1 MKQAPVPSQ
10 VHPTD
15 LLLCLLGHFGSHS
28 RWGGIG
34 CFDHF
39 AFDLCRNHVQC
50 IQFGWL
56 SWIKIRRLLVQSN
69 KYTLIIHRPSFY
81 LYIYMASPFILI
93 KCNLELLLSTCCPLA
108 SWTKGTSEVCPFA
121 FRWSRPE
128 GTLGVATPA
137 MDLKEA
143 PTLASKAANSDRIW
157 WFGVSNMSRLL
168 FSTCFHQLAA
178 PDLKFIA
185 WKNQGSKL
193 FWKLRLASWEGN
205 TLWHT

>member
-81 LYIYMASPFILI
+81 LYIYGIPFYFDKMQLGTTSVNLLPFSIL
-93 KCNLELLLSTCCPLA
+93 N
-108 SWTKGTSEVCPFA
+108 KGHL
-121 FRWSRPE
+121 WS
-128 GTLGVATPA
+128 
-137 MDLKEA
+137 M
-143 PTLASKAANSDRIW
+143 S
-157 WFGVSNMSRLL
+157 FCVSMI
-168 FSTCFHQLAA
+168 TT
-178 PDLKFIA
+178 
-185 WKNQGSKL
+185 W
-193 FWKLRLASWEGN
+193 GN
-205 TLWHT
+205 TWGGHTCNGSEGGPNTGFKGSQ

>member
-1 MKQAPVPSQ
+1 
-10 VHPTD
+10 
-15 LLLCLLGHFGSHS
+15 
-28 RWGGIG
+28 
-34 CFDHF
+34 
-39 AFDLCRNHVQC
+39 
-50 IQFGWL
+50 
-56 SWIKIRRLLVQSN
+56 
-69 KYTLIIHRPSFY
+69 
-81 LYIYMASPFILI
+81 MASPFILI

-185 WKNQGSKL
+185 WKTKAPNC
-193 FWKLRLASWEGN
+193 FGN
-205 TLWHT
+205 CAWHHGKGTHSDTPSQQHPAAGRACGQDGQESSECWATGC